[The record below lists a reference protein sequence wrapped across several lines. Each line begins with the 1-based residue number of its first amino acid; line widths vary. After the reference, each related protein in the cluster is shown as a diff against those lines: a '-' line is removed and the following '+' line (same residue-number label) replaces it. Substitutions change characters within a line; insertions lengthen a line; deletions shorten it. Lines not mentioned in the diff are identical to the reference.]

1 MESHF
6 LARKRGIALFS
17 FSTWRMNLSGN
28 SGICYFLTYEVT
40 WFSARTLNNTLFNI
54 FEARLESRVFSNVHL
69 KDFFSLRNPPVIF
82 FESSRTPKLTEII
95 IKTVD
100 LNTSVHNR
108 SFLLSGQLLY
118 PRQNKSLQEFLR
130 IWKLYF
136 MWVN

>member
-1 MESHF
+1 VESHF

-40 WFSARTLNNTLFNI
+40 GFSARTLNNTLFNI
-54 FEARLESRVFSNVHL
+54 LEAQLGSRVFSNVHL
-69 KDFFSLRNPPVIF
+69 KDFFNLRNPPF
-82 FESSRTPKLTEII
+82 FCESSRTPKLTEII

-100 LNTSVHNR
+100 LNIFVHNR
-108 SFLLSGQLLY
+108 SFLLNGQLLY
-118 PRQNKSLQEFLR
+118 PRQNKSLQKFLR